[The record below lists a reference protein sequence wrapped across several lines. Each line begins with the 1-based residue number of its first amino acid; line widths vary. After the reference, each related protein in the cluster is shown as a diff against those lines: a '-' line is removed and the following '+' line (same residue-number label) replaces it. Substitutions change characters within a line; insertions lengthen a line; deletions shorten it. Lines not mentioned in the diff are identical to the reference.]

1 MSNRN
6 LPLLGLTSS
15 LEGNGP
21 DHVVT
26 ILGVEIRNDLTVPG
40 EGWFGTASLRPLRG
54 QWLALGRG
62 AERGLKSC
70 RATQEIC
77 SEGRFGIVTLSPL
90 RSQWLQP
97 GRRAEGGLKGCR
109 AA

>member
-26 ILGVEIRNDLTVPG
+26 ILGVEIRNDQTVPG

-54 QWLALGRG
+54 QWLAL
-62 AERGLKSC
+62 ERGMKRC
-70 RATQEIC
+70 RATQEIR
-77 SEGRFGIVTLSPL
+77 SEGRCGIVTLPPL

-97 GRRAEGGLKGCR
+97 GRRAEGGMKRCR
-109 AA
+109 AD